1 MSGVWQSKRN
11 SNKKQRRRTMKNKIL
26 SAFGLMTMSE
36 YERLR
41 ISYEK
46 SLRIISSKQKRLKV
60 YDRSSD

>member
-1 MSGVWQSKRN
+1 
-11 SNKKQRRRTMKNKIL
+11 MKNKIL